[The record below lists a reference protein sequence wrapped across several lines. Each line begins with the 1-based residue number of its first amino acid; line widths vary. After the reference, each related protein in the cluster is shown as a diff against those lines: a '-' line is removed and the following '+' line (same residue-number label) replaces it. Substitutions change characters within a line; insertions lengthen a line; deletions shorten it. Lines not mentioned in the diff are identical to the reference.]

1 MEPSEER
8 GKSGVRPCHLTS
20 LDAVP
25 SLKGNGVGEEV
36 IWEASS
42 NTLGFRIL
50 LGFGIKLK

>member
-1 MEPSEER
+1 MEPWEER

-25 SLKGNGVGEEV
+25 SLKASGVGEEV

-42 NTLGFRIL
+42 NKLGFRIL
-50 LGFGIKLK
+50 LGFGIRQK